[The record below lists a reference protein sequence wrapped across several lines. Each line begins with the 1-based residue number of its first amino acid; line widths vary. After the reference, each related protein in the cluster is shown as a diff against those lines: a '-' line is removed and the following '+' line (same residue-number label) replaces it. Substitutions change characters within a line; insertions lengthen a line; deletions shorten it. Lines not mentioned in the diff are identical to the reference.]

1 MDRIV
6 SIAFYIIGALVL
18 VGLVWLIWDY
28 FLY

>member
-1 MDRIV
+1 MDRILSV
-6 SIAFYIIGALVL
+6 AFYIFGALVL